1 MYIYAKVPEIW
12 NKCIYLDLYE
22 TKFFAIDMNTNL
34 VLFSSTIVE
43 FQVKQ

>member
-22 TKFFAIDMNTNL
+22 TKFFAIDMNT
-34 VLFSSTIVE
+34 
-43 FQVKQ
+43 